1 RADDGNDRAHQET
14 RAEMNVHRLSAAG
27 AVILAIAAAGCTSS
41 MNLKTETP
49 AAQAVEQAKAANP
62 LLAEWSGPYG
72 GVPPFDQVEVAH
84 FEPALEAAMAE
95 HMAEIERIVT
105 NPEPATFANTIEALE
120 RAGRTLNRVATVYS
134 IWGSTMNSPEF
145 QVVQREMA
153 PRLAAFNDRI
163 MQNEALFRRI
173 EAVWEAAGGEATAT
187 ERKAATGEVLTPEQQ
202 RLVWRYYTD
211 SVRAGAK

>member
-1 RADDGNDRAHQET
+1 
-14 RAEMNVHRLSAAG
+14 
-27 AVILAIAAAGCTSS
+27 
-41 MNLKTETP
+41 
-49 AAQAVEQAKAANP
+49 
-62 LLAEWSGPYG
+62 
-72 GVPPFDQVEVAH
+72 
-84 FEPALEAAMAE
+84 MAE

-153 PRLAAFNDRI
+153 PRLAAFSDRI

-211 SVRAGAK
+211 FVRAGA